1 MGSVLSVPAKQG
13 SHSDGIEGL
22 EGKAAMIAF
31 IFFHAF
37 ASTLY
42 TVVKQRE
49 RRRNRISV
57 GSSARKKECYNITLL
72 RSGHNWPKGTGER
85 DLKNLDTFYI

>member
-31 IFFHAF
+31 IF
-37 ASTLY
+37 SMPLPVQY
-42 TVVKQRE
+42 ILWLSKGRE
-49 RRRNRISV
+49 EGTESV
-57 GSSARKKECYNITLL
+57 
-72 RSGHNWPKGTGER
+72 
-85 DLKNLDTFYI
+85 